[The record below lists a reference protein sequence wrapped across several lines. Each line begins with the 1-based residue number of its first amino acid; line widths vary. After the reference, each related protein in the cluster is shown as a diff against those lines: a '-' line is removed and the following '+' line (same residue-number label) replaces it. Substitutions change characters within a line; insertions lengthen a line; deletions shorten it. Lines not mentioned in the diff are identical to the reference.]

1 MCVSTDNKTCVLTGL
16 PLVKHTIHGRFCSHN
31 CGLVEA
37 IVRDEMSREV
47 ADNKAIMFRFLES
60 EDQHE
65 DGAFTCDDT
74 EPAVSGTALRAANLF
89 IDKIHRWIETVVEST
104 DFD

>member
-16 PLVKHTIHGRFCSHN
+16 PLVKHTNYGRFCTKN

-37 IVRDEMSREV
+37 IVRNEMLRETLG
-47 ADNKAIMFRFLES
+47 NKTVPSKTLKTNTSLGATQDIS
-60 EDQHE
+60 ET
-65 DGAFTCDDT
+65 AFT
-74 EPAVSGTALRAANLF
+74 AANRF
-89 IDKIHRWIETVVEST
+89 IDKIHKWIETVVDST